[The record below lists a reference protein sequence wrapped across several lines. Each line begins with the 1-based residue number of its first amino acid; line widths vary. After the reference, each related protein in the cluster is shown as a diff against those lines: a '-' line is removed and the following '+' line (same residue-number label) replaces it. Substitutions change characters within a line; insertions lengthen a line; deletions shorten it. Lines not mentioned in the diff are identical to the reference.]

1 MNSSS
6 QPKFVCRWEPTELA
20 STILSAP
27 SREVVSHWI
36 SAMTF
41 LDENL
46 HPLLLAANNQNE
58 PSFNQLVQ
66 AVNPEF
72 APSVVLNELLRKGVV
87 EQLDNGHVLLRR
99 STYVHDVPGFE
110 TSPKVRRQTYSPGRS
125 VGRRQSDET

>member
-6 QPKFVCRWEPTELA
+6 QSKFVCRWEPTELA

-36 SAMTF
+36 SAMAF
-41 LDENL
+41 LDESL
-46 HPLLLAANNQNE
+46 HPVMLAVSNQNE
-58 PSFNQLVQ
+58 PSFNQLVL
-66 AVNPEF
+66 AVNSGF

-110 TSPKVRRQTYSPGRS
+110 ASPRVRRQTYSPGRS
-125 VGRRQSDET
+125 VGRRQTDET

>member
-6 QPKFVCRWEPTELA
+6 QPEFVCRWEPTDLA

-36 SAMTF
+36 SAMAF

-46 HPLLLAANNQNE
+46 HPLLLAANSQNE
-58 PSFNQLVQ
+58 PSFSQLVQ
-66 AVNPEF
+66 AVNPGF

-87 EQLDNGHVLLRR
+87 EQLDSGQVLLRR

-110 TSPKVRRQTYSPGRS
+110 ASPRVRRQNYSPGRS
-125 VGRRQSDET
+125 VGRRESDET